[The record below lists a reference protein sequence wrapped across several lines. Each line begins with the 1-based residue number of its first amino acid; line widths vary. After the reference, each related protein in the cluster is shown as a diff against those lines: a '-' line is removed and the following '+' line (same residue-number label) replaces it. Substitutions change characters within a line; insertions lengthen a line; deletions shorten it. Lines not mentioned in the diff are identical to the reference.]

1 MACLLGYGSGV
12 KFCFILTH
20 VARMA
25 GLFLTHNNNIQQTPD
40 NTKKRFLFCIV
51 FNKNTLT
58 DVHG

>member
-1 MACLLGYGSGV
+1 
-12 KFCFILTH
+12 
-20 VARMA
+20 MA